1 MLWEQGAAGSNPVTP
16 TRRPRSLWET
26 DGHPGLTSGLAVPIA
41 VCTEERCT
49 VKSTIEN
56 LGPTRVRL
64 AIEVPWGDLDH
75 AFGEV
80 YKELGRQVRVP
91 GFRPG
96 KVPNRILDQRIGRA
110 AVLEQVVQHAVP
122 EVYSE
127 AIREN
132 QVRVL
137 TQPDVEVTRLDDG
150 DTLAFTATVDVAPTL
165 ELPELDA
172 LAVTVDDV
180 EVTDEEVETQVSTMR
195 ERFAMLTG
203 VERAAQDGDY
213 VSIDLEAKL
222 DGEVLED
229 GTTSGMS
236 YEVGTGTLMDG
247 LDEAVRGLSV
257 DESATFTSALLS
269 GDAAGSDAEVTVTVR
284 SVKAKELPE
293 LDDDFAST
301 ASEFDTLAELQDD
314 VRTRLGRVKV
324 MQQGS
329 QARDKLVEHLLEVI
343 EVPVPETLVERE
355 LEWRT
360 RAMEGE
366 LQQAGMDWDAYFT
379 AAGIEGREAYDAD
392 MKANVENAVRTQ
404 FVLDAIADA
413 REVTV
418 DNDDL
423 SAQIMAQAQRNRV
436 SPEQYAQQL
445 QQGNNISDFVAD
457 VRRTKALAQL
467 LESTTITD
475 ASGNEVDL
483 EGLRPKT
490 VKADD
495 AEADGAEAEDGDAPK
510 KKAAAKKAPAKKAA
524 AKKADADAPADDAEP
539 APKKKAAAKKAPAKK
554 AAAAK
559 ADDAAEGS
567 ADDEAAAES

>member
-1 MLWEQGAAGSNPVTP
+1 M
-16 TRRPRSLWET
+16 
-26 DGHPGLTSGLAVPIA
+26 
-41 VCTEERCT
+41 
-49 VKSTIEN
+49 KSTIEN

-96 KVPNRILDQRIGRA
+96 KVPNRILDQRIGRPV
-110 AVLEQVVQHAVP
+110 VLEQVVQHAVP

-127 AIREN
+127 VVREH

-137 TQPDVEVTRLDDG
+137 SQPDVEVTRIDDG
-150 DTLAFTATVDVAPTL
+150 DTLAFTAEVDVAPTL
-165 ELPELDA
+165 ELPELDS

-180 EVTDEEVETQVSTMR
+180 EVTDEEIDGQVDTMR
-195 ERFAMLTG
+195 ERFAVLTG
-203 VERAAQDGDY
+203 VDRAAADGDY
-213 VSIDLEAKL
+213 VSIDLEATL

-236 YEVGTGTLMDG
+236 YEVGTGTLMEG
-247 LDEAVRGLSV
+247 LDEAVRGLSA
-257 DESATFTSALLS
+257 DESATFTTALLS
-269 GDAAGSDAEVTVTVR
+269 GENAGRDAEVTVTVR
-284 SVKAKELPE
+284 SVKAKDLPE

-301 ASEFDTLAELQDD
+301 ASEFDTLAELRDD
-314 VRTRLGRVKV
+314 VRARLGRVKV

-329 QARDKLVEHLLEVI
+329 QARDKLVEHLLEVT
-343 EVPVPETLVERE
+343 EVPVPENLVERE
-355 LEWRT
+355 LQWRT
-360 RAMEGE
+360 QAMERE
-366 LQQAGMDWDAYFT
+366 LQQAGMDWDSYFEM
-379 AAGIEGREAYDAD
+379 AGIDGREAYDAD
-392 MKANVENAVRTQ
+392 MRGNVENAVRTQ

-423 SAQIMAQAQRNRV
+423 SAQIMAQAQRNRM

-445 QQGNNISDFVAD
+445 QQGNGIADFVAD

-467 LESTTITD
+467 LEQTTITD

-483 EGLRPKT
+483 EALRPRTERAEGSDDGDDSAEEKPAKKAA
-490 VKADD
+490 VKKAPAKKAPAKKAAAAEAPDDEASEEAPAAD
-495 AEADGAEAEDGDAPK
+495 AEEKPK
-510 KKAAAKKAPAKKAA
+510 KKAAAAKKAPAKKAPAKKAA
-524 AKKADADAPADDAEP
+524 AKA
-539 APKKKAAAKKAPAKK
+539 
-554 AAAAK
+554 
-559 ADDAAEGS
+559 
-567 ADDEAAAES
+567 ADDEA